1 MADQTD
7 RVLSFSF
14 LCTAY
19 HLYHIRAHE
28 KSVPLFTAHFDMHS
42 KLYPILFRIKL
53 AFGNDYTLR
62 GYTSPLPK
70 ASEASRRE
78 QYLSRVL
85 GKKVG
90 GKYKKRP
97 VKKSVVYWL

>member
-28 KSVPLFTAHFDMHS
+28 KSVPLFTAHFDMHLLYFLTS
-42 KLYPILFRIKL
+42 FRRKLT
-53 AFGNDYTLR
+53 FGIDFILR
-62 GYTSPLPK
+62 GYNQGTG
-70 ASEASRRE
+70 EDRND
-78 QYLSRVL
+78 
-85 GKKVG
+85 
-90 GKYKKRP
+90 P
-97 VKKSVVYWL
+97 VWKQRL

>member
-42 KLYPILFRIKL
+42 RLYPILFRIKL

-62 GYTSPLPK
+62 GYILSLTEDTSVK
-70 ASEASRRE
+70 AISISWITTDMT
-78 QYLSRVL
+78 S
-85 GKKVG
+85 
-90 GKYKKRP
+90 
-97 VKKSVVYWL
+97 SS